1 MPSKVLLGRLEAL
14 RRALIAGHAGGTDVS
29 SHSMG
34 KDRELFIN
42 LVLSNIISVPF
53 RTGTSEIVDAND
65 TMSAQCDI
73 VIEYMNTLSFPNIF
87 PSSARLYLAERVCAV
102 IEVKSTISEQW
113 KEVIGSAAKLRNL
126 VRKPG
131 VVAGF
136 EPPPPQIPLFAVGYK
151 GWANS
156 KTAHENMAATN
167 NDGQTISGIL
177 QIDPCFFVGAGKF
190 EDLSCNGAPGLY
202 GFLLSI
208 ESLTSIVIASK
219 PLFSRY
225 MK

>member
-87 PSSARLYLAERVCAV
+87 PSSARLYLAESVCAV

-113 KEVIGSAAKLRNL
+113 KEVIGSAAHHEHTPAQRTASTVF
-126 VRKPG
+126 VR
-131 VVAGF
+131 
-136 EPPPPQIPLFAVGYK
+136 
-151 GWANS
+151 
-156 KTAHENMAATN
+156 
-167 NDGQTISGIL
+167 
-177 QIDPCFFVGAGKF
+177 
-190 EDLSCNGAPGLY
+190 
-202 GFLLSI
+202 
-208 ESLTSIVIASK
+208 
-219 PLFSRY
+219 SRSTLIG
-225 MK
+225 

>member
-14 RRALIAGHAGGTDVS
+14 RRALIAGHADGTDVS

-53 RTGTSEIVDAND
+53 RTGTGEIVDAND

-87 PSSARLYLAERVCAV
+87 PSSARLYLAESVCAV

-136 EPPPPQIPLFAVGYK
+136 EPPPQIPLFAVGYK

-156 KTAHENMAATN
+156 KRRTRIWRRPTTMVKPSAVFCRSTRASSSVRASLRAFRATAR
-167 NDGQTISGIL
+167 
-177 QIDPCFFVGAGKF
+177 
-190 EDLSCNGAPGLY
+190 LY

-208 ESLTSIVIASK
+208 ESLTSNVIASK